1 MDSKADSGTKKKF
14 VRKVAPSKAPGRV
27 LKKQLRNME
36 RLLKNKD
43 TLKDLPTEV
52 VAETE
57 KKIADI
63 KKKIEALGPQA
74 SPAAATAAPKSGK
87 PQVNNSVS
95 KGGIKATEL
104 RRAGRKI
111 VAFKKQH
118 PNHEASEADSKELTE
133 LELDLMYIKHFPKTH
148 AYIPIYAESGEQ
160 DASQAKTRAQIREDT
175 RKALESGKFKKS
187 TGGDKPEGK
196 TESVATGKHPIS
208 NWSDD
213 DDEEGSDEE
222 EEEEE
227 RESKKQK
234 KD

>member
-1 MDSKADSGTKKKF
+1 MQESARKKSVKLRCIGRHEIKSECDWQLRDTAVPVVFTDKKKRKKKKTTSSLYSHSYINTHTMDSKADSGTKKKF

-95 KGGIKATEL
+95 KGGIKAT
-104 RRAGRKI
+104 
-111 VAFKKQH
+111 
-118 PNHEASEADSKELTE
+118 
-133 LELDLMYIKHFPKTH
+133 
-148 AYIPIYAESGEQ
+148 
-160 DASQAKTRAQIREDT
+160 
-175 RKALESGKFKKS
+175 GKS
-187 TGGDKPEGK
+187 
-196 TESVATGKHPIS
+196 I
-208 NWSDD
+208 
-213 DDEEGSDEE
+213 
-222 EEEEE
+222 
-227 RESKKQK
+227 
-234 KD
+234 

>member
-1 MDSKADSGTKKKF
+1 MDSKADAGAKKKF

-43 TLKDLPTEV
+43 TLKDLPAEV

-57 KKIADI
+57 KKIAEV
-63 KKKIEALGPQA
+63 KKKIEALGPQS
-74 SPAAATAAPKSGK
+74 SPESAALAAPKS
-87 PQVNNSVS
+87 QINSNSVA

-118 PNHEASEADSKELTE
+118 PNHGTSEAESKELVE

-148 AYIPIYAESGEQ
+148 AYIPIYSEDAEQ
-160 DASQAKTRAQIREDT
+160 DESQVKVRTQIREDT
-175 RKALESGKFKKS
+175 RKALENGKIKKS

-196 TESVATGKHPIS
+196 TEPATGKHPIS

-213 DDEEGSDEE
+213 DDEEGSNDEE
-222 EEEEE
+222 EDE
-227 RESKKQK
+227 RETKKQK